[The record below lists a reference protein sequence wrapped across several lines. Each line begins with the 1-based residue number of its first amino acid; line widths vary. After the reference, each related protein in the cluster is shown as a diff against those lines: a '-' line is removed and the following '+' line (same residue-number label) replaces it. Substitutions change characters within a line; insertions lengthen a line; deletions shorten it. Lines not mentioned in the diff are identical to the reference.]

1 MYKTKAKQILS
12 IMQKFFLKYRERILM
27 AFAALLIIAAI
38 LCYQSCKNSNTTA
51 AIQKLEVKKAVN
63 KEQIN
68 ANLSEQRTATIEIA
82 NKATKTETTIKN
94 TLKYVKT
101 HKCNLEPEPIRDT
114 TYDAMRAHLDTV
126 QPAP

>member
-1 MYKTKAKQILS
+1 
-12 IMQKFFLKYRERILM
+12 MQKFFLKYRERILI
-27 AFAALLIIAAI
+27 AFSALLIIAAI

-68 ANLSEQRTATIEIA
+68 ANLEQQREATIEIA
-82 NKATKTETTIKN
+82 DKATKTETTIKN